1 MAAKTSSMDGNLFEA
16 GGLAGTAG
24 AAALRKVR
32 SLAKAAPA
40 GRAFAAIAT
49 LTEMSQRIE
58 DRLEASE
65 EALTRCDPSSAEL
78 EWARAI
84 VLMDK
89 MASEARGY
97 QTEEQLEPNY
107 LKRRKPRND
116 L

>member
-1 MAAKTSSMDGNLFEA
+1 MAAKTSSMDGNFFEA

-24 AAALRKVR
+24 ASALRKVR
-32 SLAKAAPA
+32 SLAQSAPS

-49 LTEMSQRIE
+49 LTEISQRIE

-65 EALTRCDPSSAEL
+65 EALARGDASSAEL

-89 MASEARGY
+89 MANEARGHH
-97 QTEEQLEPNY
+97 TSVPAEPTY
-107 LKRRKPRND
+107 LQRKPRSD
-116 L
+116 R

>member
-1 MAAKTSSMDGNLFEA
+1 MAAKTSGMDGNFFEA

-32 SLAKAAPA
+32 SLAQAAPS

-49 LTEMSQRIE
+49 LTEFSMRIE

-65 EALTRCDPSSAEL
+65 AALGRGDASSAEL

-89 MASEARGY
+89 LASEARGHHA
-97 QTEEQLEPNY
+97 EVSVEPTY
-107 LKRRKPRND
+107 LKRKPPKGR
-116 L
+116 